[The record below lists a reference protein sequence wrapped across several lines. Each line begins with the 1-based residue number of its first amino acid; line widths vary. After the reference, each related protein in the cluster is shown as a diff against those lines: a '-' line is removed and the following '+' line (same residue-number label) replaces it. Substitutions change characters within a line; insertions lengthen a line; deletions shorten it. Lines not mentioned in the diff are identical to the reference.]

1 MPFTIERNDLASV
14 SADAIVVAANEDLQ
28 ITGGVG
34 EAVAKAAGFTN
45 VQEACN
51 AIGHCPTGSAVAT
64 PAFDLPAKVIIHAV
78 GPIWQGGSQN
88 EVALLRDAYDA
99 ALSCAAENNA
109 HSIALPLLSAG
120 IYGFPADISLSVA
133 QNAIHD
139 YLDSHDTE
147 IRLVLFD
154 RTALQAGLSSYDRIA
169 EYIDDVYVDKQLDA
183 RKKARRTETLSDAFP
198 TAAGTAYR
206 ALSASPSAVSPT
218 AASPSA
224 AILSSLFSSRKDT
237 EKETSEDLEGACAED
252 SAEAVCK
259 EALSSDE
266 RENRAEDEREAVY
279 TKNTVDA
286 AFTESLVCET
296 TGKSSSLSEL
306 LNSLD
311 ASFSTT
317 LLALIDTK
325 GMTDAQVYKRANMS
339 RQLFSKIRSDAFYK
353 PTKKTVLALAIAL
366 ELDLGTTE
374 DLLRRA
380 GFALSHSSKADIIIE
395 YFIKNNQF
403 DIFEINAT
411 LYAFDQPIL

>member
-1 MPFTIERNDLASV
+1 MPFTIERNDLASI

-88 EVALLRDAYDA
+88 EVTLLRDAYNA

-139 YLDSHDTE
+139 YLDSHDAE

-154 RTALQAGLSSYDRIA
+154 RAALQAGLSAYDRIA

-183 RKKARRTETLSDAFP
+183 RKKERRTESFSDAFL

-224 AILSSLFSSRKDT
+224 SILSSLFSSHKET
-237 EKETSEDLEGACAED
+237 EKEASEDLESACAED
-252 SAEAVCK
+252 SAEAVYGGP
-259 EALSSDE
+259 LT
-266 RENRAEDEREAVY
+266 ENYNYE
-279 TKNTVDA
+279 
-286 AFTESLVCET
+286 ESLARET
-296 TGKSSSLSEL
+296 PSKSSSLSVL
-306 LNSLD
+306 LDSLD

-339 RQLFSKIRSDAFYK
+339 RQLFSKIRSDTFYK

-366 ELDLGTTE
+366 ELDLSTTE

-380 GFALSHSSKADIIIE
+380 GFALSHSNKADIIVE

>member
-139 YLDSHDTE
+139 YLDSHDAE

-169 EYIDDVYVDKQLDA
+169 EYIDDVYVDKQLNA
-183 RKKARRTETLSDAFP
+183 RKKARRTETLSDAFL
-198 TAAGTAYR
+198 TAAGTAYG

-237 EKETSEDLEGACAED
+237 EKETSEDLECADTQD
-252 SAEAVCK
+252 SV
-259 EALSSDE
+259 
-266 RENRAEDEREAVY
+266 EAVY
-279 TKNTVDA
+279 EGPLTENYNYE
-286 AFTESLVCET
+286 ESLARET
-296 TGKSSSLSEL
+296 PSKSSSLSDL
-306 LNSLD
+306 LDSLD

-339 RQLFSKIRSDAFYK
+339 RQLFSKIRSDTFYK

-366 ELDLGTTE
+366 ELDLSTTE

-380 GFALSHSSKADIIIE
+380 GFALSHSNKADIIVE

>member
-14 SADAIVVAANEDLQ
+14 SADAIVVASNEDLQ

-183 RKKARRTETLSDAFP
+183 RKKARRTETLSDAFL
-198 TAAGTAYR
+198 TAAGTAYG

-237 EKETSEDLEGACAED
+237 EKETSEDLEGADTQD
-252 SAEAVCK
+252 SV
-259 EALSSDE
+259 
-266 RENRAEDEREAVY
+266 EAVY
-279 TKNTVDA
+279 EGPLTENYNYE
-286 AFTESLVCET
+286 ESLARET
-296 TGKSSSLSEL
+296 PSKSSSLSDL
-306 LNSLD
+306 LDSLD

-339 RQLFSKIRSDAFYK
+339 RQLFSKIRSDTFYK

-366 ELDLGTTE
+366 EVDLSTTE

-380 GFALSHSSKADIIIE
+380 GFALSHSNKADIIVE

>member
-1 MPFTIERNDLASV
+1 MPFTIERNDLASI

-34 EAVAKAAGFTN
+34 EAVAKAAGFAN
-45 VQEACN
+45 IQEACN

-183 RKKARRTETLSDAFP
+183 RKKARRTETLSDAFL
-198 TAAGTAYR
+198 TAAGTAYG

-237 EKETSEDLEGACAED
+237 EKETSEDLEGADTQD
-252 SAEAVCK
+252 SV
-259 EALSSDE
+259 
-266 RENRAEDEREAVY
+266 EAVY
-279 TKNTVDA
+279 GGPLTENYNYE
-286 AFTESLVCET
+286 ESLARET
-296 TGKSSSLSEL
+296 PSKSSSLSVL
-306 LNSLD
+306 LDSLD

>member
-169 EYIDDVYVDKQLDA
+169 EYIDDVYVDKQLDT
-183 RKKARRTETLSDAFP
+183 RKKARRTETLSDAFL
-198 TAAGTAYR
+198 TAAGTAYG

-237 EKETSEDLEGACAED
+237 EKETSEDLEGADTQD
-252 SAEAVCK
+252 SV
-259 EALSSDE
+259 
-266 RENRAEDEREAVY
+266 EAVY
-279 TKNTVDA
+279 EGPLTENYNYE
-286 AFTESLVCET
+286 ESLARET
-296 TGKSSSLSEL
+296 PSKSSSLSDL
-306 LNSLD
+306 LDSLD

-339 RQLFSKIRSDAFYK
+339 RQLFSKIRSDTFYK

-366 ELDLGTTE
+366 ELDLSTTE

-380 GFALSHSSKADIIIE
+380 GFALSHSNKADIIVE

-403 DIFEINAT
+403 NIFEINAT

>member
-154 RTALQAGLSSYDRIA
+154 RAALQAGLSAYDRIA

-183 RKKARRTETLSDAFP
+183 RKKARRTETFSDAFF
-198 TAAGTAYR
+198 TAAGTAYG
-206 ALSASPSAVSPT
+206 ALSAPTSAVSPS

-237 EKETSEDLEGACAED
+237 EKETSEDLEGADTQD
-252 SAEAVCK
+252 SV
-259 EALSSDE
+259 
-266 RENRAEDEREAVY
+266 EAVY
-279 TKNTVDA
+279 EGSLTENYNYE
-286 AFTESLVCET
+286 ESLARET
-296 TGKSSSLSEL
+296 PSKSSSLSDL
-306 LNSLD
+306 LDSLD

-339 RQLFSKIRSDAFYK
+339 RQLFSKIRSDTFYK

-366 ELDLGTTE
+366 ELDLSTTE

-380 GFALSHSSKADIIIE
+380 GFALSHSNKADIIVE

>member
-183 RKKARRTETLSDAFP
+183 RKKACRTETLSDAFL
-198 TAAGTAYR
+198 TAAGTAYG
-206 ALSASPSAVSPT
+206 ALSAPTSAVSPT

-237 EKETSEDLEGACAED
+237 EKETSEDLEGADTQD
-252 SAEAVCK
+252 SV
-259 EALSSDE
+259 
-266 RENRAEDEREAVY
+266 EAVY
-279 TKNTVDA
+279 EGPLTENYNYE
-286 AFTESLVCET
+286 ESLARET
-296 TGKSSSLSEL
+296 PSKSSSLSDL
-306 LNSLD
+306 LDSLD

-339 RQLFSKIRSDAFYK
+339 RQLFSKIRSDTFYK

-366 ELDLGTTE
+366 ELDLSTTE

-380 GFALSHSSKADIIIE
+380 GFALSHSNKTDIIVE

>member
-34 EAVAKAAGFTN
+34 EAVAKTAGFTN

-139 YLDSHDTE
+139 YLDSHNTE

-183 RKKARRTETLSDAFP
+183 RKKERRTENFSDAFF
-198 TAAGTAYR
+198 TAAGTAYG
-206 ALSASPSAVSPT
+206 ALSAPPSAVSPT

-237 EKETSEDLEGACAED
+237 EKETSEDLEGADTQD
-252 SAEAVCK
+252 SV
-259 EALSSDE
+259 
-266 RENRAEDEREAVY
+266 EAVY
-279 TKNTVDA
+279 EGPLTENYNYE
-286 AFTESLVCET
+286 ESLARET
-296 TGKSSSLSEL
+296 PSKSSSLSDL
-306 LNSLD
+306 LDSLD

-339 RQLFSKIRSDAFYK
+339 RQLFSKIRSDTFYK

-366 ELDLGTTE
+366 ELDLSTTE

-380 GFALSHSSKADIIIE
+380 GFALSHSNKADIIVE

>member
-88 EVALLRDAYDA
+88 EVALLRDVYDA

-109 HSIALPLLSAG
+109 HSIALPLLSVG

-183 RKKARRTETLSDAFP
+183 RKKARRTETLSDAFLA
-198 TAAGTAYR
+198 AAGTAYG

-237 EKETSEDLEGACAED
+237 EKETSEDLEGADTQD
-252 SAEAVCK
+252 SV
-259 EALSSDE
+259 
-266 RENRAEDEREAVY
+266 EAVY
-279 TKNTVDA
+279 EGPLTENYNYE
-286 AFTESLVCET
+286 ESLARET
-296 TGKSSSLSEL
+296 PSKSSSLSDL
-306 LNSLD
+306 LDSLD

-339 RQLFSKIRSDAFYK
+339 RQLFSKIRSDTFYK

-366 ELDLGTTE
+366 ELDLSTTE

-380 GFALSHSSKADIIIE
+380 GFALSHSNKADIIVE

>member
-78 GPIWQGGSQN
+78 DPIWQGGSQN

-183 RKKARRTETLSDAFP
+183 RKKARRTETLSDAFL
-198 TAAGTAYR
+198 TAAGTAYG

-237 EKETSEDLEGACAED
+237 EKETSEDLEGADTQD
-252 SAEAVCK
+252 SV
-259 EALSSDE
+259 
-266 RENRAEDEREAVY
+266 EAVY
-279 TKNTVDA
+279 EGPLTENYNYE
-286 AFTESLVCET
+286 ESLARET
-296 TGKSSSLSEL
+296 PSKSSSLSDL
-306 LNSLD
+306 LDSLD

-339 RQLFSKIRSDAFYK
+339 RQLFSKIRSDTFYK

-366 ELDLGTTE
+366 ELDLSTTE

-380 GFALSHSSKADIIIE
+380 GFALSHSNKADIIVE

>member
-147 IRLVLFD
+147 IRLMLFD

-183 RKKARRTETLSDAFP
+183 RKKARRTETLSDAFL
-198 TAAGTAYR
+198 TAAGTAYG

-237 EKETSEDLEGACAED
+237 EKETSEDLEGADTQD
-252 SAEAVCK
+252 SV
-259 EALSSDE
+259 
-266 RENRAEDEREAVY
+266 EAVY
-279 TKNTVDA
+279 EGPLTENYNYE
-286 AFTESLVCET
+286 ESLAREMPS
-296 TGKSSSLSEL
+296 KSSSLSDL
-306 LNSLD
+306 LDSLD

-339 RQLFSKIRSDAFYK
+339 RQLFSKIRSDTFYK

-366 ELDLGTTE
+366 ELDLSTTE

-380 GFALSHSSKADIIIE
+380 GFALSHSNKADIIVE

>member
-64 PAFDLPAKVIIHAV
+64 PAFDLPAKVIIHVV

-183 RKKARRTETLSDAFP
+183 RKKARRTETLSDAFF
-198 TAAGTAYR
+198 TASGTAYG

-237 EKETSEDLEGACAED
+237 EKETSEDLEGADTQD
-252 SAEAVCK
+252 SV
-259 EALSSDE
+259 
-266 RENRAEDEREAVY
+266 EAVY
-279 TKNTVDA
+279 EGPLTENYNYE
-286 AFTESLVCET
+286 ESLARET
-296 TGKSSSLSEL
+296 PSKSSSLSDL
-306 LNSLD
+306 LDSLD

-339 RQLFSKIRSDAFYK
+339 RQLFSKIRSDTFYK

-366 ELDLGTTE
+366 ELDLSTTE

-380 GFALSHSSKADIIIE
+380 GFALSHSNKADIIVE

>member
-1 MPFTIERNDLASV
+1 MPFTIERNDLASI

-34 EAVAKAAGFTN
+34 EAVAKAAGFAN
-45 VQEACN
+45 IQEACN
-51 AIGHCPTGSAVAT
+51 AIGHCPTGGAVVT
-64 PAFDLPAKVIIHAV
+64 PAFNLPAKVIIHAV

-183 RKKARRTETLSDAFP
+183 RKKTRRTETLSDAFL
-198 TAAGTAYR
+198 TAAGTAYG

-237 EKETSEDLEGACAED
+237 EKETSEDLEGADTQD
-252 SAEAVCK
+252 SV
-259 EALSSDE
+259 
-266 RENRAEDEREAVY
+266 EAVY
-279 TKNTVDA
+279 EGPLTENYNYE
-286 AFTESLVCET
+286 ESLARET
-296 TGKSSSLSEL
+296 PSKSSSLSDL
-306 LNSLD
+306 LDSLD

-339 RQLFSKIRSDAFYK
+339 RQLFSKIRSDTFYK

-366 ELDLGTTE
+366 ELDLSTTE

-380 GFALSHSSKADIIIE
+380 GFALSHSNKADIIVE

>member
-183 RKKARRTETLSDAFP
+183 RKKAHRTETLSDAFL
-198 TAAGTAYR
+198 TAAGTAYG
-206 ALSASPSAVSPT
+206 ALSAPPSAVSPT

-237 EKETSEDLEGACAED
+237 EKETSEDLEGADTQD
-252 SAEAVCK
+252 SV
-259 EALSSDE
+259 
-266 RENRAEDEREAVY
+266 EAVY
-279 TKNTVDA
+279 EGPLTENYNYE
-286 AFTESLVCET
+286 ESLAREMPS
-296 TGKSSSLSEL
+296 KSSSLSDL
-306 LNSLD
+306 LDSLD

-366 ELDLGTTE
+366 ELDLSTTE

-380 GFALSHSSKADIIIE
+380 GFALSHSNKADIIVE

>member
-183 RKKARRTETLSDAFP
+183 RKKTRRTETLSDAFL
-198 TAAGTAYR
+198 TAAGTAYD

-237 EKETSEDLEGACAED
+237 EKETSEDLE
-252 SAEAVCK
+252 SAETQDSV
-259 EALSSDE
+259 
-266 RENRAEDEREAVY
+266 EAVY
-279 TKNTVDA
+279 EGPLTENYNYE
-286 AFTESLVCET
+286 ESLARET
-296 TGKSSSLSEL
+296 PSKSSSLSDL
-306 LNSLD
+306 LDSLD

-339 RQLFSKIRSDAFYK
+339 RQLFSKIRSDTFYK

-366 ELDLGTTE
+366 ELDLSTTE

-380 GFALSHSSKADIIIE
+380 GFALSHSNKADIIVE

>member
-45 VQEACN
+45 VQEARN

-99 ALSCAAENNA
+99 ALSCAAGNNA

-183 RKKARRTETLSDAFP
+183 RKKARRTETLSDAFL
-198 TAAGTAYR
+198 TAAGTAYG
-206 ALSASPSAVSPT
+206 ALSVSPSAVSPT

-237 EKETSEDLEGACAED
+237 EKETSEDLEGADTQD
-252 SAEAVCK
+252 SV
-259 EALSSDE
+259 
-266 RENRAEDEREAVY
+266 EAVY
-279 TKNTVDA
+279 EGPLTENYNYE
-286 AFTESLVCET
+286 ESLARET
-296 TGKSSSLSEL
+296 PSKSSSLSDL
-306 LNSLD
+306 LDSLD

-339 RQLFSKIRSDAFYK
+339 RQLFSKIRSDTFYK

-366 ELDLGTTE
+366 ELDLSTTE

-380 GFALSHSSKADIIIE
+380 GFALSHSNKADIIVE

>member
-183 RKKARRTETLSDAFP
+183 RKKARRTENFSDAFF
-198 TAAGTAYR
+198 TATGTAYG
-206 ALSASPSAVSPT
+206 ALSAPPSAVSPS

-237 EKETSEDLEGACAED
+237 EKETSEDLEGADTQD
-252 SAEAVCK
+252 SV
-259 EALSSDE
+259 
-266 RENRAEDEREAVY
+266 EAVY
-279 TKNTVDA
+279 EGPLTENYNYE
-286 AFTESLVCET
+286 ESLARET
-296 TGKSSSLSEL
+296 PSKSSSLSDL
-306 LNSLD
+306 LDSLD

-339 RQLFSKIRSDAFYK
+339 RQLFSKIRSDTFYK

-366 ELDLGTTE
+366 ELDLSTTE

-380 GFALSHSSKADIIIE
+380 GFALSHSNKADIIVE

>member
-183 RKKARRTETLSDAFP
+183 RKKARRTETLSDAFL
-198 TAAGTAYR
+198 TAAGTAYG

-237 EKETSEDLEGACAED
+237 EKETSEDLEGADTQD
-252 SAEAVCK
+252 SV
-259 EALSSDE
+259 
-266 RENRAEDEREAVY
+266 EAVY
-279 TKNTVDA
+279 EGPLTENYNYE
-286 AFTESLVCET
+286 ESLARET
-296 TGKSSSLSEL
+296 PSKSSSLSDL
-306 LNSLD
+306 LDSLD

-339 RQLFSKIRSDAFYK
+339 RQLFSKIRSDTFYK

-366 ELDLGTTE
+366 ELDLSTTE

-380 GFALSHSSKADIIIE
+380 GFALSHSNKADIIVE

>member
-183 RKKARRTETLSDAFP
+183 RKKARRTETLSDAFL
-198 TAAGTAYR
+198 TAAGTAYG

-237 EKETSEDLEGACAED
+237 EKETSEDLEGADTQD
-252 SAEAVCK
+252 SV
-259 EALSSDE
+259 
-266 RENRAEDEREAVY
+266 EAVY
-279 TKNTVDA
+279 EGSLTENYNYE
-286 AFTESLVCET
+286 ESLARET
-296 TGKSSSLSEL
+296 PSKSSSLSDL
-306 LNSLD
+306 LDSLD

-339 RQLFSKIRSDAFYK
+339 RQLFSKIRSDTFYK

-366 ELDLGTTE
+366 ELDLSTTE

-380 GFALSHSSKADIIIE
+380 GFALSHSNKADIIVE

>member
-183 RKKARRTETLSDAFP
+183 RKKARRTETLSDAFL
-198 TAAGTAYR
+198 TAAGTAYG

-237 EKETSEDLEGACAED
+237 EKETSEDLEGADTQD
-252 SAEAVCK
+252 SVEAVC
-259 EALSSDE
+259 EGPLT
-266 RENRAEDEREAVY
+266 ENYNYE
-279 TKNTVDA
+279 
-286 AFTESLVCET
+286 ESLARET
-296 TGKSSSLSEL
+296 PSKSSSLSDL
-306 LNSLD
+306 LDSLD

-339 RQLFSKIRSDAFYK
+339 RQLFSKIRSDTFYK

-366 ELDLGTTE
+366 ELDLSTTE

>member
-139 YLDSHDTE
+139 YLDSHNTE

-183 RKKARRTETLSDAFP
+183 RKKERRTESFSDAFF
-198 TAAGTAYR
+198 TAAGTAYG
-206 ALSASPSAVSPT
+206 ALSAPTSAVSPS

-224 AILSSLFSSRKDT
+224 SILSSLFSSRKDT
-237 EKETSEDLEGACAED
+237 EKETSEDLEGADTQD
-252 SAEAVCK
+252 SV
-259 EALSSDE
+259 
-266 RENRAEDEREAVY
+266 EAVY
-279 TKNTVDA
+279 EGPLTENYNYE
-286 AFTESLVCET
+286 ESLARET
-296 TGKSSSLSEL
+296 PSKSSSLSDL
-306 LNSLD
+306 LDSLD

-339 RQLFSKIRSDAFYK
+339 RQLFSKIRSDTFYK

-366 ELDLGTTE
+366 ELDLSTTE

-380 GFALSHSSKADIIIE
+380 GFALSHSNKADIIVE

>member
-183 RKKARRTETLSDAFP
+183 RKKTRRTETLSDAFL
-198 TAAGTAYR
+198 TAAGTAYG

-237 EKETSEDLEGACAED
+237 EKETSEDLEGADTQD
-252 SAEAVCK
+252 SV
-259 EALSSDE
+259 
-266 RENRAEDEREAVY
+266 EAVY
-279 TKNTVDA
+279 EGPLTENYNYE
-286 AFTESLVCET
+286 ESLARET
-296 TGKSSSLSEL
+296 PSKSSSLSDL
-306 LNSLD
+306 LDSLD